1 MCSLTMVLF
10 LFFKDLKKIKIT
22 FINKISEYNCLV
34 NITVTFHNTINYI
47 GDILVSYSINVQLI
61 FFVGT
66 ELNAKCLTDVYH
78 N

>member
-1 MCSLTMVLF
+1 MVLF

-34 NITVTFHNTINYI
+34 NTTVTLHNKINYI
-47 GDILVSYSINVQLI
+47 GEILVSYSINVQLI

-66 ELNAKCLTDVYH
+66 ELNVKCLTDVYH